1 MSVTIQDVLNLSS
14 MKGSVPL
21 TNSSELKRT
30 VNTVSVLEYSDTT
43 PMQKDLSENIKYAGN
58 ELTLTAFASISHDVD
73 AQCKNIQQLSSAGN
87 IGMVIFYVG
96 LIMPKVDSKL
106 VKIANDLNYVLIM
119 MPPHDMSLAYSSVIA
134 DIMQAVFLDKMNHPL
149 FAVDLIKKISKM
161 PDSLRS
167 VSMVLR
173 TISDRLHI
181 GVALFDQDYQLLQSA
196 SWPLNT
202 QEHWDNY
209 IAAGPRQQEVDD
221 RFPYW
226 DIIIDNQSLGTIRL
240 LLVGQQRIGLY
251 SRQQAAEVLQI
262 TLNLWGHNIQSDSK
276 VALLASIMED
286 EPIRMN
292 RLSKFYHINLS
303 ELHHMWLIP
312 NFQGIDRQIN
322 QTEIANLSAK
332 YASIVICERY
342 DGMLYIMPKGDLE
355 PTIWDRWGKTLAAK
369 CQDWQDAVPICCQ
382 GIMTPEIV
390 RQAVQLTKTA
400 ASDAMI
406 IFPNK
411 DVLTLGD
418 LRLAEIC
425 RRRIRGGSQSVNA
438 FMNSQLGL
446 IDETHKQT
454 DLFQTLTTFLLDAN
468 QNIAI
473 TATLLYLHPNTVKYR
488 LTKLETRF
496 GFSIDKTPTSWLLY
510 ELCGVWR
517 LVNHANQ

>member
-1 MSVTIQDVLNLSS
+1 MSVTIQDVLHLPS
-14 MKGSVPL
+14 MKGSVLL
-21 TNSSELKRT
+21 TNSSELKKT
-30 VNTVSVLEYSDTT
+30 VNTVSVLEYADTT
-43 PMQKDLSENIKYAGN
+43 PMQKDLSENIEYSGN
-58 ELTLTAFASISHDVD
+58 ELTLTAFASISHDIN
-73 AQCKNIQQLSSAGN
+73 AQCKNIQQLSSVGN

-96 LIMPKVDSKL
+96 LIMPKIDAKL
-106 VKIANDLNYVLIM
+106 VETANELNYVLIM

-173 TISDRLHI
+173 TISERLH
-181 GVALFDQDYQLLQSA
+181 VSAALFDQDYQLLQSA
-196 SWPLNT
+196 SWPLNI
-202 QEHWDNY
+202 QDHWGNY
-209 IAAGPRQQEVDD
+209 IIAEHRQQEIND
-221 RFPYW
+221 RFLYW
-226 DIIIDNQSLGTIRL
+226 DTVSDNQRLGIIHL
-240 LLVGQQRIGLY
+240 LLVGHQRIGLY
-251 SRQQAAEVLQI
+251 NRQQATEVLQI

-286 EPIRMN
+286 EPIRMR

-312 NFQGIDRQIN
+312 NFQGIDRQIH

-332 YASIVICERY
+332 YASIAICERY
-342 DGMLYIMPKGDLE
+342 NGMLYIMPKGDLE
-355 PTIWDRWGKTLAAK
+355 PAVWDKWGEMLAAK
-369 CQDWQDAVPICCQ
+369 CRDWQDTVPICCQ

-390 RQAVQLTKTA
+390 RQAVQLTKSA
-400 ASDAMI
+400 ADDATI
-406 IFPNK
+406 IFPK
-411 DVLTLGD
+411 RDVVTLGD

-425 RRRIRGGSQSVNA
+425 RRRIRAGDQSVNA

-446 IDETHKQT
+446 IDKAHEQT
-454 DLFQTLTTFLLDAN
+454 ELFQTLTTFLLDTN
-468 QNIAI
+468 QNIAA
-473 TATLLYLHPNTVKYR
+473 TATLLYVHPNTVKYR
-488 LTKLETRF
+488 LAKLEIRF